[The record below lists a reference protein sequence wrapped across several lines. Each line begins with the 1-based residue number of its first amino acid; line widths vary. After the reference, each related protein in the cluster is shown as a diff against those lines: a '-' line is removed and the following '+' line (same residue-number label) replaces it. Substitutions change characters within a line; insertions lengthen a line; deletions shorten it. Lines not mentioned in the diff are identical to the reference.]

1 MKKYYFLCIVSLL
14 SLFGSYVLAD
24 EWLDMAEDI
33 KSKIYTEVTLSP
45 ADQKHLDINL
55 IWANQCIEKQS
66 YCPTDHE
73 KESIRETVQ
82 NLEKLWKKY
91 QDLGI
96 KSPVLEYIIN
106 KADILQSMTEEESL
120 PV

>member
-1 MKKYYFLCIVSLL
+1 MKKYYSFCIISLL
-14 SLFGSYVLAD
+14 SIFGSYVLAD

-33 KSKIYTEVTLSP
+33 KSKIDTEVTLSP

-55 IWANQCIEKQS
+55 IWAHHCVEKES

-73 KESIRETVQ
+73 KRSIRETVQ
-82 NLEKLWKKY
+82 NLEKLWEKY
-91 QDLGI
+91 QELDI
-96 KSPVLEYIIN
+96 ENPVLEYIIN
-106 KADILQSMTEEESL
+106 KADILRTMTEEESL